1 MQSGIVH
8 ALGAYLLWSLFPI
21 YFKALHGISPQEVLL
36 HRMTW
41 SVLFLFAILVI
52 RKNWKWLWLA
62 LQDKKTLKTFSL
74 SAVLISI
81 NWYVY
86 IWAVEQNRVVDASL
100 GYFINPLFNVLIGV
114 LLLRERMRPLQWASI
129 AFAAA
134 GVLWLTV
141 QAGQLPWIALS
152 LAATFGSYG
161 LIRKT
166 AHLGA
171 LEGLMVETA
180 LLFPFATGLLIW
192 LMATGQSGFVT
203 ASLHIQT
210 LLLLAGPITVIPL
223 LLYAS
228 GARRIPYSLMGILQ
242 YVTPTVQFMLGV
254 FLWHEPFSRTKLI
267 GFCFIWLG
275 LALYTA
281 ESLITSQLRKKP
293 C

>member
-1 MQSGIVH
+1 MQSGILR
-8 ALGAYLLWSLFPI
+8 ALGAYLIWSLFPI
-21 YFKALHGISPQEVLL
+21 YFKALQAIPPQEVLL
-36 HRMTW
+36 HRMAW
-41 SVLFLFAILVI
+41 SVLFLFAILLV
-52 RKNWKWLWLA
+52 RRNWKWLWSA
-62 LQDKKTLKTFSL
+62 LQDPTTLKTFSL
-74 SAVLISI
+74 SALLISA

-86 IWAVEQNRVVDASL
+86 IWAVQENRVVDASL
-100 GYFINPLFNVLIGV
+100 GYFINPLFNVLLGV
-114 LLLRERMRPLQWASI
+114 FLLRERLRPVQWTAI
-129 AFAAA
+129 ALAAA

-141 QAGQLPWIALS
+141 KAGQLPWIALS
-152 LAATFGSYG
+152 LAATFGTYG

-171 LEGLMVETA
+171 QEGLMVETA
-180 LLFPFATGLLIW
+180 LLFPFATALLAW
-192 LMATGQSGFVT
+192 LAATGQSGFVNEGWHYR
-203 ASLHIQT
+203 SLLI
-210 LLLLAGPITVIPL
+210 LAGPLTVIPL

-254 FLWHEPFSRTKLI
+254 FLWHEPFNQTKLV
-267 GFCFIWLG
+267 GFSFIWLG